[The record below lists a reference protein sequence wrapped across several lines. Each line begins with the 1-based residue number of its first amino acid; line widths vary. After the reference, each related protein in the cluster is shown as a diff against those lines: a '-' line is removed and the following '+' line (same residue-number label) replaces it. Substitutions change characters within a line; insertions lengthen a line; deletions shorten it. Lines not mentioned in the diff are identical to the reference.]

1 MDTPNLQFEKDYSS
15 PLISRWWILVLAFV
29 LIYGF
34 AVLITVTYKAYDGRP
49 PIPETVTDSEGN
61 LLFTG
66 NDIREGQSVF
76 LRYGLHDN
84 GSVWGHG
91 AYLGP
96 DFSADYLHQVAMATR
111 ELNPGKST
119 EQINKIAKT
128 NRYDSAT
135 GRLVLDNAQTSVFA
149 EAPDYWKEYLS
160 DPSNNGGLQRN
171 LITDRAELHKL
182 SAFFCLVGMGMLG
195 QPPRRRLL
203 LYQQLPLRAGDRARP
218 L

>member
-1 MDTPNLQFEKDYSS
+1 MTGRSG
-15 PLISRWWILVLAFV
+15 ILSNSQA
-29 LIYGF
+29 
-34 AVLITVTYKAYDGRP
+34 
-49 PIPETVTDSEGN
+49 
-61 LLFTG
+61 G

-160 DPSNNGGLQRN
+160 DPSNNGGSRCHEVRN
-171 LITDRAELHKL
+171 AEI
-182 SAFFCLVGMGMLG
+182 
-195 QPPRRRLL
+195 RID
-203 LYQQLPLRAGDRARP
+203 LRVCRCR
-218 L
+218 

>member
-84 GSVWGHG
+84 GSRRC
-91 AYLGP
+91 L
-96 DFSADYLHQVAMATR
+96 
-111 ELNPGKST
+111 
-119 EQINKIAKT
+119 
-128 NRYDSAT
+128 T
-135 GRLVLDNAQTSVFA
+135 GRSGI
-149 EAPDYWKEYLS
+149 LS
-160 DPSNNGGLQRN
+160 NSQ
-171 LITDRAELHKL
+171 
-182 SAFFCLVGMGMLG
+182 V
-195 QPPRRRLL
+195 
-203 LYQQLPLRAGDRARP
+203 PLRKRMSEHYPRQDAR
-218 L
+218 